1 MTGSTDDRAA
11 PVENARPANAARGV
25 PESPRP
31 LPTVWL
37 TALALFAAAAIA
49 GLVALGNWQV
59 ERRAWKL
66 GLIAQVAERVHAAP
80 VAAPAAA
87 QWAGL
92 TRANAEYRRV
102 RASGTFL
109 DDRQTLVQAVTEQ
122 GGGYWVMTPL
132 RLADGST
139 VLVNRGFVAEPFRA
153 RVAPAGSG
161 TSEVVGLLRMSE
173 PGNGLLRHNDAA
185 RDQWF
190 SRDVAAIAARRGLDG
205 NQVAPYFIDAAAV
218 PPPAGADPQ
227 AWPVGGLTV
236 TAFSNN
242 HLGYALTWYGLA
254 LMVAAAAAYVGREEY
269 RKRRGVRRASGP
281 APHDPG
287 A

>member
-1 MTGSTDDRAA
+1 MTGSTDDRA
-11 PVENARPANAARGV
+11 PVGNPRTDNAAKGS

-37 TALALFAAAAIA
+37 TALALLAAAAIA

-66 GLIAQVAERVHAAP
+66 GLIAQVAERVHAPP
-80 VAAPAAA
+80 VAAPAPA
-87 QWAGL
+87 QWPGL

-161 TSEVVGLLRMSE
+161 AGEVVGLLRMSE
-173 PGNGLLRHNDAA
+173 PGTGLLRHNDAA

-205 NQVAPYFIDAAAV
+205 NRVAPYFIDAAAV
-218 PPPAGADPQ
+218 PPPAGVDAKT
-227 AWPVGGLTV
+227 WPAGGLTV
-236 TAFSNN
+236 TTFTNN

-254 LMVAAAAAYVGREEY
+254 LMVAAGAAYVGREEY
-269 RKRRGVRRASGP
+269 RKRRA
-281 APHDPG
+281 
-287 A
+287 

>member
-1 MTGSTDDRAA
+1 MTGSTDDRA
-11 PVENARPANAARGV
+11 PVEKLRTAHANKGA
-25 PESPRP
+25 PESRRP
-31 LPTVWL
+31 LSTVWL

-66 GLIAQVAERVHAAP
+66 GLIAQVAERVHAPP
-80 VAAPAAA
+80 VAAPAPA

-139 VLVNRGFVAEPFRA
+139 VLVNRGFVAEPVRA

-161 TSEVVGLLRMSE
+161 TSEVIGLLRMSE
-173 PGNGLLRHNDAA
+173 PGTGLLRHNDAA

-190 SRDVAAIAARRGLDG
+190 SRDVAAIAAHRGLG
-205 NQVAPYFIDAAAV
+205 LGPVAPYFIDAAAV
-218 PPPAGADPQ
+218 PPPAGADPK

-236 TAFSNN
+236 TAFTNN

-269 RKRRGVRRASGP
+269 RKRRGARGAGAGARDPRA
-281 APHDPG
+281 
-287 A
+287 

>member
-1 MTGSTDDRAA
+1 MTGSTDDRA
-11 PVENARPANAARGV
+11 PVENARTANATKGAL
-25 PESPRP
+25 ESRRP
-31 LPTVWL
+31 LSPVWL
-37 TALALFAAAAIA
+37 TALALLAAAAIA
-49 GLVALGNWQV
+49 GLVSLGNWQV

-80 VAAPAAA
+80 VAPPAPA

-92 TRANAEYRRV
+92 TKANAEYRRV

-109 DDRQTLVQAVTEQ
+109 DERQTLVQAVTEQ

-139 VLVNRGFVAEPFRA
+139 VLVNRGFVAEPYRA

-161 TSEVVGLLRMSE
+161 PSEVVGLLRMSE
-173 PGNGLLRHNDAA
+173 PGTGLLRHNDAA

-190 SRDVAAIAARRGLDG
+190 SRDVAAIAARRGLATDR
-205 NQVAPYFIDAAAV
+205 VAPYFIDAAAV
-218 PPPAGADPQ
+218 PPPAGADPK

-236 TAFSNN
+236 TTFTNN

-269 RKRRGVRRASGP
+269 RKRRARR
-281 APHDPG
+281 
-287 A
+287 

>member
-11 PVENARPANAARGV
+11 PVENPRNANASNAAKGA

-31 LPTVWL
+31 LPTPWL
-37 TALALFAAAAIA
+37 AALALFAAAAFA

-66 GLIAQVAERVHAAP
+66 GLIAQVAERVHAPP
-80 VAAPAAA
+80 VAAPAPG

-102 RASGTFL
+102 RASGIFL

-132 RLADGST
+132 RLADGSI

-153 RVAPAGSG
+153 RVAPAGTG
-161 TSEVVGLLRMSE
+161 PSEVVGLLRMSE
-173 PGNGLLRHNDAA
+173 PGTGLLRHNDAA

-190 SRDVAAIAARRGLDG
+190 SRDVAAIAAHRGLG
-205 NQVAPYFIDAAAV
+205 PVAPYFIDAVAV
-218 PPPAGADPQ
+218 PPPAGADPK

-269 RKRRGVRRASGP
+269 RKRRGARAAASHSGP
-281 APHDPG
+281 RA
-287 A
+287 

>member
-11 PVENARPANAARGV
+11 PGAKPRTANAAHAAKGA

-31 LPTVWL
+31 LPTIWL

-66 GLIAQVAERVHAAP
+66 GLIAQVAERVHAPP
-80 VAAPAAA
+80 VAAPAPA

-153 RVAPAGSG
+153 RVVPAGGG

-173 PGNGLLRHNDAA
+173 PGTGVLRHNDAA

-190 SRDVAAIAARRGLDG
+190 SRDVAAIAARRGLG
-205 NQVAPYFIDAAAV
+205 EVAPYFIDAAAV
-218 PPPAGADPQ
+218 PPPAGADPK
-227 AWPVGGLTV
+227 AWPTGGLTV
-236 TAFSNN
+236 TAFTNN

-269 RKRRGVRRASGP
+269 RKRRASRAAAPGP
-281 APHDPG
+281 RA
-287 A
+287 

>member
-11 PVENARPANAARGV
+11 PVENPRTANAAHAAKG
-25 PESPRP
+25 PSESPRP
-31 LPTVWL
+31 LPTIWL
-37 TALALFAAAAIA
+37 MALALFAAAAIA

-66 GLIAQVAERVHAAP
+66 GLIAQVAERVHAPP
-80 VAAPAAA
+80 VAAPAPA

-92 TRANAEYRRV
+92 TRANGEYRRV

-132 RLADGST
+132 RLADGSI

-161 TSEVVGLLRMSE
+161 TREVVGLLRMSE
-173 PGNGLLRHNDAA
+173 PGTGVLRHNDAA

-190 SRDVAAIAARRGLDG
+190 SRDVAAIAARRGLG
-205 NQVAPYFIDAAAV
+205 PGALAPYFIDAEAV
-218 PPPAGADPQ
+218 PPPAGADPK

-236 TAFSNN
+236 TAFTNN

-269 RKRRGVRRASGP
+269 RKRRAADAAAR
-281 APHDPG
+281 DPRP
-287 A
+287 

>member
-1 MTGSTDDRAA
+1 MTGSTDDRA
-11 PVENARPANAARGV
+11 PVEQLRTAHANKGAPESARPL
-25 PESPRP
+25 SP
-31 LPTVWL
+31 VWL
-37 TALALFAAAAIA
+37 AALALFAAAAIA

-66 GLIAQVAERVHAAP
+66 GLIAQVAERVHAPP
-80 VAAPAAA
+80 VAAPAPA

-92 TRANAEYRRV
+92 TKANAEYRRV

-161 TSEVVGLLRMSE
+161 PSEVIGLLRMSE
-173 PGNGLLRHNDAA
+173 PGTGLLRHNDAA

-190 SRDVAAIAARRGLDG
+190 SRDVAAIAAHRGLG
-205 NQVAPYFIDAAAV
+205 QVAPYFIDAAAV
-218 PPPAGADPQ
+218 PPPAGADPK
-227 AWPVGGLTV
+227 AWPAGGLTV
-236 TAFSNN
+236 TAFTNN

-269 RKRRGVRRASGP
+269 RKRRGASAAAAHSDPRA
-281 APHDPG
+281 
-287 A
+287 